1 MRIDREMNLYL
12 DSWFSQGLLGN
23 TKRKGLSKCPWKVGS
38 GENVHWLAEHSQE
51 SVFVEKG

>member
-1 MRIDREMNLYL
+1 MHIDREMNLYL

-23 TKRKGLSKCPWKVGS
+23 TERKGLSKCHWKVGS
-38 GENVHWLAEHSQE
+38 GENAHWLAEHSQE